1 MVKNLEELFIQ
12 SKNPSIVWITAKFIE
27 DKIGGQYYS
36 TDYIEY
42 ERILNTNKLTVLK
55 DVVFEY
61 NGGPM
66 GFQLHSYDYVDQG
79 IPVLRTKDMKEL
91 TIILDDPIFIL
102 REKHNELKG
111 SKTYSGDIIISKT
124 GQIGVVAVV
133 PKTLSEANLNQALC
147 NIRVKES
154 VIDNYFLVVFLNS
167 KYCQYQFIRQGEGKA
182 VQNGL
187 TKDEILDLRI
197 PVISSEIQKYIGDKV
212 RKAEELREEAK
223 RLKKEAEETIYKKL
237 GNIELEDEK
246 NYTVNFIKEKDIF
259 ERIDSEYYKEKY
271 FRLQKQLES
280 KGFVLKTLDKL
291 CDSNIY
297 NGKTYKT
304 TNEKR
309 KYMNIG
315 VGELGDWFIVG
326 NEDKYI
332 DENISTKHL
341 IDKYSIVWGN
351 SAHLAKYIGEKVN
364 INLEMS
370 LYVPTTEITCIKPNL
385 DKINQYYLFLYMKS
399 NWGYYQIQRTVK
411 GMTAHSYPQDISRI
425 IVPIL
430 DFNFEELDIMKNAVE
445 LGYNYINKSK
455 QLIKEAKQDVEDLI
469 EGNFDMSKIKINN

>member
-79 IPVLRTKDMKEL
+79 VPVLRTKDMKEL

-133 PKTLSEANLNQALC
+133 PKTISEANLNQALC

-167 KYCQYQFIRQGEGKA
+167 KYGQYQFIRQGEGKA

-197 PVISSEIQKYIGDKV
+197 PVISSEIQKCIGDKV

-223 RLKKEAEETIYKKL
+223 RLKKEAEELFNQNYGQITINDSKFEWVNSYYLNEDNVIPNFYKQYQLLRDKRYAYIEFVNIVESIKCGVPVRSDMRIGNTYPFYGASGVTDNIGNYNFNGEYLIIAQDGSIGSVNVARNKFWANNHVWVVQVKEGWDLEFLELYLGKYNYWISLTTGSVVPKVTSENLKKL
-237 GNIELEDEK
+237 LVPKI
-246 NYTVNFIKEKDIF
+246 NYEV
-259 ERIDSEYYKEKY
+259 
-271 FRLQKQLES
+271 QKS
-280 KGFVLKTLDKL
+280 
-291 CDSNIY
+291 
-297 NGKTYKT
+297 
-304 TNEKR
+304 
-309 KYMNIG
+309 IG
-315 VGELGDWFIVG
+315 
-326 NEDKYI
+326 
-332 DENISTKHL
+332 
-341 IDKYSIVWGN
+341 
-351 SAHLAKYIGEKVN
+351 
-364 INLEMS
+364 
-370 LYVPTTEITCIKPNL
+370 
-385 DKINQYYLFLYMKS
+385 DKIREAKHKEQKS
-399 NWGYYQIQRTVK
+399 R
-411 GMTAHSYPQDISRI
+411 A
-425 IVPIL
+425 
-430 DFNFEELDIMKNAVE
+430 
-445 LGYNYINKSK
+445 
-455 QLIKEAKQDVEDLI
+455 LIEQAKQDVENLI
-469 EGNFDMSKIKINN
+469 EGNFSMK